1 MNSNI
6 IYQSNNTTITY
17 STIKRGTSVYQIS
30 QINDIYIDND
40 GYYVDRKFDKEKSQK
55 RSTIIKGILT
65 IIVGLILITAGAP
78 VLFFIIAVIIGGL
91 MIYFSA
97 TGEVVKKDIT
107 YTLHVSFVNGSK
119 LELNGEKEVIYDIK
133 EAITIA
139 MES

>member
-6 IYQSNNTTITY
+6 IYQTNNTTITY

-40 GYYVDRKFDKEKSQK
+40 SYFVDRKFDKEKSQK
-55 RSTIIKGILT
+55 KSAIIKGILT
-65 IIVGLILITAGAP
+65 IIVGLILIIAGAP
-78 VLFFIIAVIIGGL
+78 ALLFFIAVIIGGL
-91 MIYFSA
+91 MIFFSA

-107 YTLHVSFVNGSK
+107 YTLHVSFVNGAR